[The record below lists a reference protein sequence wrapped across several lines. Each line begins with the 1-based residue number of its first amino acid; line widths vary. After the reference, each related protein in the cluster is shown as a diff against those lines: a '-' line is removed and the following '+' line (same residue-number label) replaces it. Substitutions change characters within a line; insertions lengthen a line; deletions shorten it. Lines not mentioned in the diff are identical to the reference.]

1 MAEMHRVRLVLSG
14 FLPTSEPSALETHGM
29 DAQID
34 DADTDAAAGEQT
46 GRYVRI
52 DQGIKIVQEESAL
65 IWGNA
70 HPSLQPVFRPGQR
83 AGPGQDLDQNAPH
96 QGAKV

>member
-1 MAEMHRVRLVLSG
+1 MHRVRLVLSG

-52 DQGIKIVQEESAL
+52 DQGIKIVRNSGVAPAVRPL
-65 IWGNA
+65 DRIRRRLY
-70 HPSLQPVFRPGQR
+70 PSPSGVPPFDSLADRGSTV
-83 AGPGQDLDQNAPH
+83 
-96 QGAKV
+96 